1 MSGIILLLFLVLT
14 SVLCITLCFFGY
26 RHIRLLFTCMG
37 VLFGGYYA
45 YCLLLQYAHLS
56 QTTAIIAAVIIGI
69 ILGSLSYF
77 IYNFGIFLTGAIF
90 GICVAIMIMT
100 LFGIPISSTLPT
112 VIIIVLAV
120 CAGFLTL
127 AYRRVCIILSTAFTG
142 AVGLVLYGG
151 YTIMNFDWILSGGT
165 LAALGGKVSAFYG
178 TYRTTLIVAMAAFLF
193 SGLIVQFVAGKKG
206 RRK

>member
-45 YCLLLQYAHLS
+45 YSLLLQYAHLS

-90 GICVAIMIMT
+90 GICVAIMLMT
-100 LFGIPISSTLPT
+100 LFGIPISSTLP
-112 VIIIVLAV
+112 
-120 CAGFLTL
+120 
-127 AYRRVCIILSTAFTG
+127 TG

-165 LAALGGKVSAFYG
+165 LAALGGKVSAFYSS
-178 TYRTTLIVAMAAFLF
+178 YRTTLIVAMAAFLL
-193 SGLIVQFVAGKKG
+193 SGLIVQFVTGKKG